1 MMRTRNKSLK
11 AIMTAAIV
19 IVAASCSTTSNLPE
33 DEVLYVGMTDI
44 QYTDTV
50 DSRYAGYMDT
60 VKEEVEAAI
69 GCAPNGA
76 VFGSFYMRNPL
87 QMRLGIYNKYAHT
100 EKGFGKW
107 MRDKFGRE
115 PILISTVNPTTRA
128 LVAQNLLRSYGFFN
142 AKVESK
148 VIMQSNPR
156 KAKVGYDISTG
167 EL

>member
-1 MMRTRNKSLK
+1 MRTRNKSLK

-87 QMRLGIYNKYAHT
+87 QMR
-100 EKGFGKW
+100 
-107 MRDKFGRE
+107 
-115 PILISTVNPTTRA
+115 
-128 LVAQNLLRSYGFFN
+128 
-142 AKVESK
+142 
-148 VIMQSNPR
+148 
-156 KAKVGYDISTG
+156 
-167 EL
+167 